1 MPEVLQDLT
10 DYQDKDGII
19 PKKLFHDLRSEFQKK
34 RDLLGVPRNTL
45 AKQLNIFE
53 TRPTVKFC
61 VEMGQPTLPSI

>member
-19 PKKLFHDLRSEFQKK
+19 PRKTFHDLRSEFQKK

-45 AKQLNIFE
+45 TK
-53 TRPTVKFC
+53 
-61 VEMGQPTLPSI
+61 

>member
-19 PKKLFHDLRSEFQKK
+19 PRKLFHDLRSEFQKK

-45 AKQLNIFE
+45 TK
-53 TRPTVKFC
+53 
-61 VEMGQPTLPSI
+61 